1 MLQINKKGLYSSS
14 LLDEAGFP
22 NHGFTTRKL
31 GDMRLHAAHNALMDR
46 LKFTHRSL
54 VSLKQTHSDK
64 IWDITSSK
72 DWIGKK
78 EADAI
83 IYNVTKV
90 KRITKDI
97 SQPVLTVHAA
107 DCVPILLAD
116 APTQTLAVVHA
127 GWRGTLRGIAKKV
140 IAEMKKLGSEEAD
153 IVASIGP
160 SIGPCCYD
168 VPKERAQAFR
178 DSYSYKEQI
187 QERNNHWYLDLR
199 LINFRQMRDMGLT
212 EKHIDWHPPCTSC
225 RNNEFFSY
233 RKDIKESYGE
243 MIGFITI

>member
-1 MLQINKKGLYSSS
+1 MLHRDQMGIYRST
-14 LLDEAGFP
+14 LLVESGFL
-22 NHGFTTRKL
+22 NHGFTTRKF
-31 GDMRLHAAHNALMDR
+31 GDMRLHATHNALLDR
-46 LKFTHRSL
+46 LRFTHRPL

-64 IWDITSSK
+64 IWDITYSK
-72 DWIGKK
+72 DWICKK

-90 KRITKDI
+90 KRISKDI

-107 DCVPILLAD
+107 DCVPILFAD
-116 APTQTLAVVHA
+116 SNTHVIAVAHA
-127 GWRGTLRGIAKKV
+127 GWKGTLCGITKKV
-140 IAEMKKLGSEEAD
+140 ITEMKKFGASEAD
-153 IVASIGP
+153 IIAIIGP

-168 VPKERAQAFR
+168 IPKERAQTFN
-178 DSYSYKEQI
+178 SLYPYKNQI
-187 QERNNHWYLDLR
+187 RKSKNRLYLDLR

-233 RKDIKESYGE
+233 RKDTKESYGE